1 MDKSFAW
8 KLFKHTGSVE
18 AYLMYKELVKQEF
31 SEELG
36 DGKSYPDPASFRES
50 SEIYAQRQQ
59 SD

>member
-36 DGKSYPDPASFRES
+36 DGKRPDLMSFRENG
-50 SEIYAQRQQ
+50 EIYAQRQQ